1 MKKKLLCLDGG
12 GIKGLFAATILSEIE
27 ALTGSPIYRYF
38 DMISGTSTGAII
50 AAGIALGIPAS
61 QICEL
66 YVKHAPQIFPQSK
79 KLFRHL
85 RQICSSKYNNTE
97 LSTQLKEIFQDFT
110 VGDCKTRLLIPSYN
124 LTTGKVQ
131 VFKTSHADDLKCD
144 YKLKLVD
151 VLLATTAAPT
161 YFPPHRTPLGTYI
174 DGGIGANNPSLLA
187 LAEAVSSRCRWPRED
202 IYLLSLGCTESISS
216 ATTGREKMGGLD
228 VLKIISAFM
237 NAESQYSHNIV
248 QILLSP
254 EQYLRVNPVDLGNQG
269 SIDKS
274 SPEAIHYLQV
284 MGKQQFQSNLEKMQS
299 VFFDCFAE
307 PFQPCYTVIN

>member
-1 MKKKLLCLDGG
+1 MKRRILCLDGG
-12 GIKGLFAATILSEIE
+12 GIKGLFAATILSKIE
-27 ALTGSPIYRYF
+27 ELTGNPVFRYF

-61 QICEL
+61 QICDL
-66 YVKHAPQIFPQSK
+66 YVKHAPQIFPQDK

-85 RQICSSKYNNTE
+85 RQICSSKYTNTE
-97 LSTQLKEIFQDFT
+97 LSTQPEGIFQNFT
-110 VGDCKTRLLIPSYN
+110 VGDCRTRLLIPSYN
-124 LTTGKVQ
+124 LSTGKVQ

-161 YFPPHRTPLGTYI
+161 YLPPHRTPMGTYI

-187 LAEAVSSRCRWPRED
+187 LAEAVSSRCQWPRED
-202 IYLLSLGCTESISS
+202 IYLLSLGCTESISE
-216 ATTGREKMGGLD
+216 ATTGREKMGALD
-228 VLKIISAFM
+228 VLKIISTFM

-254 EQYLRVNPVDLGNQG
+254 EQYLRVNPVDRGNQG
-269 SIDKS
+269 SLDKS
-274 SPEAIHYLQV
+274 TPETLHYLQA
-284 MGKQQFQSNLEKMQS
+284 MGNQQFQSNLEKMQS
-299 VFFDCFAE
+299 MFFDGFAE
-307 PFQPCYTVIN
+307 PFHPCHFCH